1 MTVTI
6 ADGADGA
13 DADAAFPFQ
22 VNRHVP
28 FAQDLPEEVFAPA
41 PWPIAYSRPPP
52 RSLSSRN
59 LHRVR
64 SVSDISGPGWPC
76 CRKNTIRSIR
86 AARSIASRR
95 FNRCDAVRWR
105 IDFAN
110 RAAASD
116 SDERTAMRLSRS
128 ILTREVTKASRS
140 RMAIPA
146 RVLTPF
152 AEVDSQPI
160 IFGARARDNGG

>member
-52 RSLSSRN
+52 RREL
-59 LHRVR
+59 
-64 SVSDISGPGWPC
+64 P
-76 CRKNTIRSIR
+76 R
-86 AARSIASRR
+86 ALLN
-95 FNRCDAVRWR
+95 FEK
-105 IDFAN
+105 
-110 RAAASD
+110 RA
-116 SDERTAMRLSRS
+116 L
-128 ILTREVTKASRS
+128 
-140 RMAIPA
+140 P
-146 RVLTPF
+146 
-152 AEVDSQPI
+152 
-160 IFGARARDNGG
+160 